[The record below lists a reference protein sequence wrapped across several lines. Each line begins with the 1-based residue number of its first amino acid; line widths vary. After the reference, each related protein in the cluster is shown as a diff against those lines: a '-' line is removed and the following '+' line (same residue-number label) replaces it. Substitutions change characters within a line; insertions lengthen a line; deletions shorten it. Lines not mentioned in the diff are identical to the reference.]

1 MRMNQTSAERKL
13 WQQIRRRQ
21 VHGVKFR
28 RQHVIDHF
36 IVDFCSL
43 SIRLIIEVDSPSHE
57 DSREADVL
65 RQSVLESYGFEVARF
80 KNEAVLRNIE
90 GVMDILYDVVERRK
104 TPPYPSPSVGREFSI
119 PLMGKLNTGSILCSS
134 EKT

>member
-1 MRMNQTSAERKL
+1 MRKNQTSAELKL

-43 SIRLIIEVDSPSHE
+43 SIRLILEVDGLSHE
-57 DSREADVL
+57 DSQEADVL
-65 RQSVLESYGFEVARF
+65 RQSVLEAYGFEVVRF
-80 KNEAVLRNIE
+80 NNQDVLSNLE

-104 TPPYPSPSVGREFSI
+104 TPP
-119 PLMGKLNTGSILCSS
+119 
-134 EKT
+134 